1 MRVGTL
7 MADKSTCRDF
17 SCGRIKHEHKPIVL
31 PSMYVGLHARI
42 DTKTRPIPTGCNPEV
57 SLSEM
62 EGTGPELGK
71 VVIRKSVLSP
81 LPIGGF
87 SIEPDIRM
95 NRHAVKSKHS
105 SVDSMSNFWC
115 DGLGCHRVE
124 EQMPGLEDQG
134 HSRAK
139 VSASPVSI
147 GWRAA
152 NDKHLTGLK

>member
-1 MRVGTL
+1 
-7 MADKSTCRDF
+7 
-17 SCGRIKHEHKPIVL
+17 
-31 PSMYVGLHARI
+31 
-42 DTKTRPIPTGCNPEV
+42 
-57 SLSEM
+57 M

-115 DGLGCHRVE
+115 DGLECHRVD

-139 VSASPVSI
+139 VSAPPVSI

-152 NDKHLTGLK
+152 NDEHLTGLE